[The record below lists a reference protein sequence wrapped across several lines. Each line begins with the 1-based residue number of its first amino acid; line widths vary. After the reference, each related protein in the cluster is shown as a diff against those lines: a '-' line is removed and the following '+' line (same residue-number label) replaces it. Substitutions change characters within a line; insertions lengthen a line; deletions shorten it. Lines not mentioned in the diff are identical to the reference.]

1 MDGTAIGTGIAA
13 IGAILVAYQIRAANK
28 IAHADFA
35 LRLES
40 DSLNQHLKS
49 YQKLI
54 PGGEWA
60 NRA

>member
-1 MDGTAIGTGIAA
+1 MDWTAIGTRITA

-28 IAHADFA
+28 IARADCA

-40 DSLNQHLKS
+40 DFLNQHIKS